1 MGNELSQLQAEVLQ
15 QQRGSTIQLLQALQA
30 MIDDDNEVS
39 VNDVQVE
46 HAWDP
51 DDCSDNFS
59 VLPDKVTA
67 RRGEQ
72 KNRTDL
78 IRGKKAYVSGTH
90 VFEIFWPRDERGSHA
105 MIGMATQNAPVSC
118 VGYSH
123 LLGLTSDSWGWSLV
137 DKRLVHD
144 GWECGIYPSDR
155 IDYEVPDTFHVILNA
170 DDGTLR
176 FKADGEDL
184 GIAFTDLP
192 HQDPS
197 KSLCISASATCG
209 NGDVRM
215 RYMGTTGGISQ
226 FSPTGEQIVSVPAPA
241 GSSYYTFHPRC
252 GDNVDVMHGGR
263 VARRREPRE
272 NFNDGVVLTRQPLK
286 NNVRFQVRLDTKISR
301 WSGSL
306 EIGFTSNN
314 PAALQFPGTM
324 TECTEG
330 VTLMWSGSNILKN
343 GDKVSEIE
351 VDLDDCTIGDTVGI
365 ERKDDG
371 SVHFFFNGKTL
382 DKALRLKTNPDVAYG
397 VVDIYGQAG
406 SVTISETGEG
416 VDSASANGRVK
427 SEISGTDPNAIMFA
441 MRETVELLAKGSEVD
456 ILIAVQ
462 KVCKTIMAPFD
473 RTSDERLRQRFGD
486 HLASLGGGHELTKL
500 LQRLQRMG
508 DRNPSEQTWLGIT
521 VLRNICWNYSDSS
534 LKLCKQ
540 FGQSG
545 LLELMLKDIDRFGP
559 TKVTNEKRRDLVRSA
574 LGVLHNCAKATE
586 NKQVYLDI
594 RVIERI
600 APFMKSKDLTL
611 AMIAMLTLSY
621 VIDDH
626 KIGLLAADEKM
637 IAHTLGVLQTTLDDP
652 RLKGTLEDSVFS
664 ALEITTGLGNIAV
677 NDTNKDLIVKLGGV
691 PLLVDLLKKD
701 RPDVQESAANAI
713 WTLAQAEGHRG
724 NITSIPGAIST
735 LTSLC
740 RSTNTAVKEAAERA
754 LIRIKS
760 SSRGQQVLGGRP
772 TSASRGHCSYRELC
786 GRFKKSLELQEVFFE
801 PKFDMC
807 YCTSCHNDR
816 GDKLYY
822 ARGQP
827 AKDYGVPFGWCRF
840 ALKTPPKASALDVFK
855 KWHVAFHGTRLE
867 SVKPILETGEF
878 LMPGDVR
885 MGGAKLS
892 ECDGHF
898 SDDNKPQGFD
908 TKQIFLSPSIRYS
921 GCDVYAPT
929 TNFTDKSTKKS
940 HQARVV
946 FQVCINP
953 TSYKVGP
960 QTIGVESEIDPKF
973 SNQEI
978 EWFTKERGSVIP
990 YGLLVKIE

>member
-1 MGNELSQLQAEVLQ
+1 MGHKQSQLQAEVLQ
-15 QQRGSTIQLLQALQA
+15 QQRCSTPELSEVLQA
-30 MIDDDNEVS
+30 MIIDDNLLS
-39 VNDVQVE
+39 VNDEQVK

-51 DDCSDNFS
+51 DDCSDNFT

-67 RRGEQ
+67 RRGE
-72 KNRTDL
+72 KTMRTDL

-90 VFEIFWPRDERGSHA
+90 VFEIFWPRNERGSQA
-105 MIGMATQNAPVSC
+105 MIGMATQNAPMSC

-155 IDYEVPDTFHVILNA
+155 SDYEVPDKFYVILNA

-176 FKADGEDL
+176 FEANDEDL

-197 KSLCISASATCG
+197 KALCISAGATCD

-215 RYMGTTGGISQ
+215 IYIGT
-226 FSPTGEQIVSVPAPA
+226 E
-241 GSSYYTFHPRC
+241 
-252 GDNVDVMHGGR
+252 
-263 VARRREPRE
+263 
-272 NFNDGVVLTRQPLK
+272 LT
-286 NNVRFQVRLDTKISR
+286 
-301 WSGSL
+301 
-306 EIGFTSNN
+306 E
-314 PAALQFPGTM
+314 
-324 TECTEG
+324 
-330 VTLMWSGSNILKN
+330 
-343 GDKVSEIE
+343 
-351 VDLDDCTIGDTVGI
+351 
-365 ERKDDG
+365 KD
-371 SVHFFFNGKTL
+371 
-382 DKALRLKTNPDVAYG
+382 
-397 VVDIYGQAG
+397 
-406 SVTISETGEG
+406 EG
-416 VDSASANGRVK
+416 VDSASTKGEVK
-427 SEISGTDPNAIMFA
+427 SEINGTDPNAIMFA
-441 MRETVELLAKGSEVD
+441 MRETVELLANGSEVD
-456 ILIAVQ
+456 IFTAVE
-462 KVCKTIMAPFD
+462 KVRETIMVPLG
-473 RTSDERLRQRFGD
+473 RTSDERLLRRFGD

-500 LQRLQRMG
+500 LQRLQQIG
-508 DRNPSEQTWLGIT
+508 DRNPNEQSWFGIN
-521 VLRNICWNYSDSS
+521 VLRKICTDYSSDS

-559 TKVTNEKRRDLVRSA
+559 TKVTNEKRYFLVKSA
-574 LGVLHNCAKATE
+574 IFALHNCAKATE
-586 NKQVYLDI
+586 NKQVYRDI
-594 RVIERI
+594 RAIERI
-600 APFMKSKDLTL
+600 APYMKSKYLL
-611 AMIAMLTLSY
+611 LGMAAMLTLSY
-621 VIDDH
+621 VTEDNKID
-626 KIGLLAADEKM
+626 LLTADKM
-637 IAHTLGVLQTTLDDP
+637 LIAVTLGVLKKTLDDP
-652 RLKGTLEDSVFS
+652 RLQGNVNDHEFS

-677 NDTNKDLIVKLGGV
+677 NDTNKDLIVELGGV
-691 PLLVDLLKKD
+691 QLLIDLLKKD
-701 RPDVQESAANAI
+701 RPDVQESAANAL
-713 WTLAQAEGHRG
+713 WTLAQAERHRG

-740 RSTNTAVKEAAERA
+740 RSTNTAVKQAAERA

-760 SSRGQQVLGGRP
+760 SSQGQQILVGSRP

-786 GRFKKSLELQEVFFE
+786 GRFKKSLELQDAFFE

-822 ARGQP
+822 TRGQP

-840 ALKTPPKASALDVFK
+840 ALKTPPKASALDVFN
-855 KWHVAFHGTRLE
+855 KWHVAFHGTRLQ
-867 SVKPILETGEF
+867 SVKPILETGDF

-898 SDDNKPQGFD
+898 SDDRKPKGFD

-921 GCDVYAPT
+921 GCDVYASESE
-929 TNFTDKSTKKS
+929 FTDKSTNKS

-960 QTIGVESEIDPKF
+960 QTIGATSEIDPKF